1 MSYRIIRLC
10 YTFIGCTYIL
20 DSTVALEILPNV
32 CNHQPCMMVG
42 FYLNVA
48 IKGEWDANISGVGTF
63 YHLKQVKT

>member
-1 MSYRIIRLC
+1 
-10 YTFIGCTYIL
+10 
-20 DSTVALEILPNV
+20 
-32 CNHQPCMMVG
+32 MMVG